1 MKFMSRY
8 PKSYRE
14 RILISGKYSF
24 VEQDTIL
31 EHETDGYLTIING
44 SVKIE
49 VTNKNTKQKTVIK
62 TLNNNSIVDFKYL
75 EGKTVTTL
83 EDCDLLYLNNQ
94 VVQNLS
100 DQALLDDHHFAE
112 RFNII

>member
-1 MKFMSRY
+1 
-8 PKSYRE
+8 
-14 RILISGKYSF
+14 
-24 VEQDTIL
+24 
-31 EHETDGYLTIING
+31 LTIING

-83 EDCDLLYLNNQ
+83 EDCDLLYLNN
-94 VVQNLS
+94 
-100 DQALLDDHHFAE
+100 
-112 RFNII
+112 